1 MTSLDLLAHDATGL
15 AEFVRSGE
23 VEARDLIEATLRRID
38 RLDGGINAY
47 RIVMA
52 DAAVADATR
61 IDELSVDE
69 RASLPM
75 AGVPVAIK
83 DDTDV
88 EGQTTA
94 WGSAADRGVCEKDSD
109 VVAWLRAAGAVIIG
123 KTSVPELTL
132 WPWTSSERWGVT
144 RNPWSTDRTP
154 GGSSGGS
161 AAAVCTGM
169 AALALGSD
177 GGGSVRYPA
186 GLTGLV
192 GLKPQRDR
200 LPVGPEH
207 SSGWHGLLVLGP
219 LTRSVRDAAL
229 CLDIASESRDAG
241 EFRDAVRARPG
252 RLRIAVSTNPPPG
265 TQVSLSPTG
274 RDAVDTASSLLAE
287 LGHRVVEVDLDYGGL
302 TCLWNSTVRLLQG
315 ARDDVATMP
324 DRRDLESRTRAVAR
338 LGSLLPPRSLREA
351 LRRQAAIADSI
362 NAVFARADAVLTP
375 LCASPAPRLDDCP
388 TRGAL
393 RSLRKA
399 NTSAWLAPW
408 NVNGQPGISVP
419 IGTDENGVPTAI
431 HLAGR
436 ARDEA
441 TLLALAAEIEAN
453 RPFPKWA
460 EPRASLEA

>member
-1 MTSLDLLAHDATGL
+1 MTSLDLLVHDATGQ
-15 AEFVRSGE
+15 AEMVRSGE
-23 VEARDLIEATLRRID
+23 AEARSLIEATLRRID

-47 RIVMA
+47 RVVMA
-52 DAAVADATR
+52 DSAIADAKR
-61 IDELSVDE
+61 IDGLSDAE

-94 WGSAADRGVCEKDSD
+94 WGSAADRGICEKDSD
-109 VVAWLRAAGAVIIG
+109 VVARLRAAGAVIIG
-123 KTSVPELTL
+123 KTNVPELTL

-144 RNPWSTDRTP
+144 RNPWSTERTP

-161 AAAVCTGM
+161 AAAVSAGM

-200 LPVGPEH
+200 IPVGPEH
-207 SSGWHGLLVLGP
+207 HSSWHGLLVLGP

-229 CLDIASESRDAG
+229 CLDIASESRNASV
-241 EFRDAVRARPG
+241 FRDAVRAPPE
-252 RLRIAVSTNPPPG
+252 RLRVAVSTNPPPG
-265 TQVSLSPTG
+265 TQASLSSTG
-274 RDAVDTASSLLAE
+274 RDAVDTASTLLAE
-287 LGHRVVEVDLDYGGL
+287 LGHSVVQVDLDYGGL
-302 TCLWNSTVRLLQG
+302 ACLWNSTVRLLAG
-315 ARDDVATMP
+315 VRDDVATMP
-324 DRRDLESRTRAVAR
+324 DRRDLEHRTRAVAR
-338 LGSLLPPRSLREA
+338 LGSLLPTRSLREA
-351 LRRQAAIADSI
+351 LRRQEAIADSI
-362 NAVFARADAVLTP
+362 NAVFARADLVLTP

-388 TRGAL
+388 TRGAM

-408 NVNGQPGISVP
+408 NVIGQPGIAVP
-419 IGTDENGVPTAI
+419 IGTDEDGIPTAI

-436 ARDEA
+436 FQDEA

-453 RPFPKWA
+453 RPFPNWPDA
-460 EPRASLEA
+460 SASLEA